1 MKCNIICNFAP
12 ENKKMKPFRKE
23 AIRLLDSFFAQA
35 KRVTLVTH
43 THPDGDAVGCTVAL
57 MAFLKRVYRTDVRI
71 IYPDPIAARLRFLVN
86 RVQPIVASRQPDAAR
101 NRLAETDLLVCLDC
115 NGFSRV
121 EGLKD
126 MLADS
131 PARKV
136 LIDHHLNPDAASF
149 DLVFSETEVSSAC
162 ELLYHILMA
171 LPAIAGKASRLG
183 RQAARA
189 LMAGM
194 TTDTNNFA
202 NSVWPT
208 TFGMASAL
216 LATGV
221 DRDALLQ
228 RLYQTYPEDRIRL
241 QGLLL
246 KDLLHITPKGVAYM
260 VLDRQTQRHF
270 FLQEGDTEGFVNLP
284 LAIRKVRM
292 SLFLREENGV
302 FRVSIRSKK
311 GTSANTLAARYFCG
325 GGHELAAGGK
335 FIPTR
340 DRDKAAEAEAFIER
354 ITEEFL
360 SE

>member
-1 MKCNIICNFAP
+1 M
-12 ENKKMKPFRKE
+12 MKPIRKE
-23 AIRLLDSFFAQA
+23 AIRLLDNFFAKA
-35 KRVTLVTH
+35 ERVTLVTH

-57 MAFLKRVYRTDVRI
+57 MAFLKSVYRTDVRI
-71 IYPDPIAARLRFLVN
+71 IYPDPIAARLRFLTRGV
-86 RVQPIVASRQPDAAR
+86 RSVVASEEPQAAR
-101 NRLAETDLLVCLDC
+101 ERLAETDLIVCLDC

-126 MLADS
+126 ILADS
-131 PARKV
+131 SARKV

-171 LPAIAGKASRLG
+171 LPAVAGKAS
-183 RQAARA
+183 
-189 LMAGM
+189 
-194 TTDTNNFA
+194 A

>member
-1 MKCNIICNFAP
+1 
-12 ENKKMKPFRKE
+12 
-23 AIRLLDSFFAQA
+23 
-35 KRVTLVTH
+35 
-43 THPDGDAVGCTVAL
+43 
-57 MAFLKRVYRTDVRI
+57 
-71 IYPDPIAARLRFLVN
+71 
-86 RVQPIVASRQPDAAR
+86 
-101 NRLAETDLLVCLDC
+101 
-115 NGFSRV
+115 
-121 EGLKD
+121 

-171 LPAIAGKASRLG
+171 LPAVAGKASRLG

-340 DRDKAAEAEAFIER
+340 DRDEAAEAEAFIER

>member
-1 MKCNIICNFAP
+1 MQAVTSQKT
-12 ENKKMKPFRKE
+12 
-23 AIRLLDSFFAQA
+23 AILNSLIDKADVVSI
-35 KRVTLVTH
+35 VTH
-43 THPDGDAVGCTVAL
+43 VHPDGDALGSGLAFKLYLEQVRRKKVFFWYEDNYSHGLDFLFTPSEAEYLDSLRKEDRKYRKAL
-57 MAFLKRVYRTDVRI
+57 QNA
-71 IYPDPIAARLRFLVN
+71 
-86 RVQPIVASRQPDAAR
+86 
-101 NRLAETDLLVCLDC
+101 DLLICVDC
-115 NGFSRV
+115 S
-121 EGLKD
+121 GL
-126 MLADS
+126 
-131 PARKV
+131 ARTGDIQKLFQGTKMPKV
-136 LIDHHLNPDAASF
+136 LIDHHLSPDTEAF
-149 DLVFSETEVSSAC
+149 DLCFSETEISSAC
-162 ELLYHILMA
+162 ELCFQVLKAMPGIDGDASKLPLRCLTA
-171 LPAIAGKASRLG
+171 LLTGI
-183 RQAARA
+183 
-189 LMAGM
+189 

>member
-1 MKCNIICNFAP
+1 M
-12 ENKKMKPFRKE
+12 MKPIRKE
-23 AIRLLDSFFAQA
+23 SIRLLDSFFAQA
-35 KRVTLVTH
+35 ERVTLVTH

-57 MAFLKRVYRTDVRI
+57 MAFLKNVYRADVRI
-71 IYPDPIAARLRFLVN
+71 IYPDPIAARLCFLTRGV
-86 RVQPIVASRQPDAAR
+86 RPIVASKEPEAAR
-101 NRLAETDLLVCLDC
+101 ERLAETDLIVCLDC
-115 NGFSRV
+115 SGFSRV

-126 MLADS
+126 VLADS

-136 LIDHHLNPDAASF
+136 LIDHHLNPDTAAF
-149 DLVFSETEVSSAC
+149 GLVFSETEVSSAC

-171 LPAIAGKASRLG
+171 LPAVDGKASRLG
-183 RQAARA
+183 RQTANS

-208 TFGMASAL
+208 TFGMASSL

-221 DRDALLQ
+221 DREALLQ
-228 RLYQTYPEDRIRL
+228 RLYQTYPQDRIRL

-246 KDLLHITPKGVAYM
+246 KDLLHITPKGAAYM
-260 VLDRQTQRHF
+260 VLDRKTQSHYS
-270 FLQEGDTEGFVNLP
+270 LQEGDTEGFVNLP

-302 FRVSIRSKK
+302 FRVSVRSKK
-311 GTSANTLAARYFCG
+311 GTSANTLASRYFSG

-335 FIPTR
+335 FIPTQVQN
-340 DRDKAAEAEAFIER
+340 KAAEAEAFIER

>member
-1 MKCNIICNFAP
+1 MMQPI
-12 ENKKMKPFRKE
+12 RKE
-23 AIRLLDSFFAQA
+23 AIRLLDNFFAKA
-35 KRVTLVTH
+35 ERVTLVTH

-57 MAFLKRVYRTDVRI
+57 MAFLKSVYRTDVRI
-71 IYPDPIAARLRFLVN
+71 VYPDPIAARLRFLTRGV
-86 RVQPIVASRQPDAAR
+86 RSVVASEEPQAAR
-101 NRLAETDLLVCLDC
+101 ERLAETDLIVCLDC

-126 MLADS
+126 ILADS

-171 LPAIAGKASRLG
+171 LPAVAGKASRLG